1 MSSEYKPK
9 QVKLLKNVNDM
20 LEAIVKARSPNQ
32 ASVNKQSVVNDLI
45 MTAYKKECK

>member
-1 MSSEYKPK
+1 MCYKQK

-20 LEAIVKARSPNQ
+20 LEAIVDKRSGTQ

-45 MTAYKKECK
+45 MAAYKKECK